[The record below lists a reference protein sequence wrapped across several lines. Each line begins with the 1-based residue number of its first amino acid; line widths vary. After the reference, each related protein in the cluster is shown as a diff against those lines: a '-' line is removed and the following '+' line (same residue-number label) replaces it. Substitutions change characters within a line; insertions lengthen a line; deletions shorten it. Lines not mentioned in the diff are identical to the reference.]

1 MPSDKVKLNG
11 SLRQARRSAASLN
24 GVVKQQ
30 QCMFTFHIIPHSKNS
45 SRNDIGI
52 SFWKIGMIDTAVD
65 GSFSEVDEQM
75 IFDKR
80 TAHNALERQRRENLN
95 TKFQEL
101 AHTLPGLQTVR
112 RPSKSMI
119 VSKSLEFGK
128 FQSSLH
134 CLLVFSRIDFFLKK
148 SAHIQ
153 PPVSQAKY
161 REMRFQYQINQLCKQ
176 QQKLLTSE
184 NQILEAR
191 PFKNPSDQAA
201 AIKASKAPFTTKESP
216 PPTPESSLSG
226 GNEVEIDDSTAG
238 HSSRM
243 SEHAERFMV
252 ENTGDNMTF
261 AVPVCQPP
269 PVPDTTEFH
278 PMYWQNYPAM
288 SPLIGADFSPYPEY
302 PRKAVC
308 GDDMTDMLYGPLSTL
323 F

>member
-1 MPSDKVKLNG
+1 
-11 SLRQARRSAASLN
+11 
-24 GVVKQQ
+24 
-30 QCMFTFHIIPHSKNS
+30 
-45 SRNDIGI
+45 
-52 SFWKIGMIDTAVD
+52 
-65 GSFSEVDEQM
+65 M

-119 VSKSLEFGK
+119 VSKSLEF
-128 FQSSLH
+128 
-134 CLLVFSRIDFFLKK
+134 
-148 SAHIQ
+148 
-153 PPVSQAKY
+153 VSQAKY
-161 REMRFQYQINQLCKQ
+161 REMRFQYQISQLCKQ
-176 QQKLLTSE
+176 QQKLLSSE

-191 PFKNPSDQAA
+191 PFQNPSDQAA

-243 SEHAERFMV
+243 SEHTERFMV

-302 PRKAVC
+302 PPH
-308 GDDMTDMLYGPLSTL
+308 T
-323 F
+323 